1 MDFVPFQPSQ
11 DGMNDGQWNPPLMI
25 CELVAE
31 TTPAKAAAAGR
42 RIPNRTTVANHTS
55 PTSAGVL
62 RPVTFLATEASST
75 PPNPASAAAS
85 PKILSFVAT
94 GDAPEVAAASSA
106 VRTATMARPDEDRSR
121 LRI

>member
-31 TTPAKAAAAGR
+31 TTPARTAAAGR
-42 RIPNRTTVANHTS
+42 RIPNSTTVANHTS

-62 RPVTFLATEASST
+62 SPVTFLATEASRT
-75 PPNPASAAAS
+75 PPPPATAAAN
-85 PKILSFVAT
+85 PKIFSLVAT
-94 GDAPEVAAASSA
+94 GDAPDVAAAS
-106 VRTATMARPDEDRSR
+106 
-121 LRI
+121 